1 LKRAK
6 KGRKLQQ
13 NSGIFFPL
21 LTSAYLDHKRFQ
33 QMRRAAIINIGDE
46 ILLGQIVNT
55 NASWMAES
63 LSEIGVQVVSH
74 QVVADDAEAI
84 RAALDLAQQ
93 QASLILLTGGL
104 GPTKDDITKKVL
116 VDYCGG
122 ELELDTGLYE
132 RLQMYFRKLGRE
144 ATEAHRLQCYMPTV
158 AEQLTNKM
166 GTAPGM
172 LFQNGENWII
182 SLPGV
187 PYEMK
192 YLMNEEVLPR
202 VQKEKVGLHLKR
214 VTLLTVGRGE
224 SQIAEYIED
233 LEDSLPDHIKLAYLP
248 HLARVRL
255 RLTATGESPD
265 ELTKELDHWKTVLAD
280 RLGDLV
286 YGFDQTELSEVIQAE
301 MLERNLTLATAESC
315 TGGNVAREIT
325 SNPGSSGYFVGGLIP
340 YSNEIKQNLLEVP
353 ADILQKY
360 GAVSEQ
366 TVRAMVEGTL
376 KRFGADIAIATLG
389 IAGPGG
395 GTAEKPVGTVWI
407 ACGNAER
414 TIVKR
419 LQLNKNRKLNIE
431 YSTIWTL
438 NLIRR
443 FLMAL

>member
-1 LKRAK
+1 
-6 KGRKLQQ
+6 
-13 NSGIFFPL
+13 
-21 LTSAYLDHKRFQ
+21 
-33 QMRRAAIINIGDE
+33 MRRAAIINIGDE

-55 NASWMAES
+55 NASWMAEN

-74 QVVADDAEAI
+74 QVVADDAEDI
-84 RAALDLAQQ
+84 RSALDLAQK

-122 ELELDTGLYE
+122 GMELDTDLYE

-144 ATEAHRLQCYMPTV
+144 ATEAHRLQCYMPTG
-158 AEQLTNKM
+158 AEQLNNKM

-172 LFQNGENWII
+172 FFQQGKNWII

-192 YLMNEEVLPR
+192 YLMTEEVLPR
-202 VQKEKVGLHLKR
+202 LQKERVGQHLKR

-233 LEDSLPDHIKLAYLP
+233 LEDALPDHIKLAYLP

-265 ELTKELDHWKTVLAD
+265 TLNQELDHWRDVLSE
-280 RLGDLV
+280 RVGDLV
-286 YGFDQTELSEVIQAE
+286 YGYDQTELSEVIQAE
-301 MLERNLTLATAESC
+301 MLKRKLTLATAESC

-325 SNPGSSGYFVGGLIP
+325 SNPGSSGYFMGGLIP
-340 YSNEIKQNLLEVP
+340 YSNEMKQQILEVP
-353 ADILQKY
+353 KDVLQQY

-366 TVRAMVEGTL
+366 TVRAMVKGTL
-376 KRFGADIAIATLG
+376 KRLGADIAIATSG

-407 ACGNAER
+407 ACGNADH

>member
-1 LKRAK
+1 
-6 KGRKLQQ
+6 
-13 NSGIFFPL
+13 
-21 LTSAYLDHKRFQ
+21 
-33 QMRRAAIINIGDE
+33 MRRAAIINIGDE

-63 LSEIGVQVVSH
+63 LSEIGVQVISH

-172 LFQNGENWII
+172 LFQHGENWII

-202 VQKEKVGLHLKR
+202 LQKEKVGLHLQR

-233 LEDSLPDHIKLAYLP
+233 IEDALPDHIKLAYLP

-255 RLTATGESPD
+255 RLTATGASPT
-265 ELTKELDHWKTVLAD
+265 ELSKELEYWKKAIVG

-340 YSNEIKQNLLEVP
+340 YSNQIKQNLLGVP
-353 ADILQKY
+353 ADILEKY

-376 KRFGADIAIATLG
+376 KRFGADIAIATSG

-407 ACGNAER
+407 ACGNAEH

>member
-1 LKRAK
+1 
-6 KGRKLQQ
+6 
-13 NSGIFFPL
+13 
-21 LTSAYLDHKRFQ
+21 
-33 QMRRAAIINIGDE
+33 MRRAAIINIGDE

-84 RAALDLAQQ
+84 RSALDLAQK

-122 ELELDTGLYE
+122 EMELDTSLYE

-144 ATEAHRLQCYMPTV
+144 ATEAHRLQCYMPTE
-158 AEQLTNKM
+158 AEQLNNKM

-172 LFQNGENWII
+172 FFQQGKNWII

-192 YLMNEEVLPR
+192 YLMTEEVLPR
-202 VQKEKVGLHLKR
+202 LQKERVGQHLKR

-233 LEDSLPDHIKLAYLP
+233 LEDALPDHIKLAYLP

-265 ELTKELDHWKTVLAD
+265 TLTKELDYWREA
-280 RLGDLV
+280 
-286 YGFDQTELSEVIQAE
+286 LSEVIQAE
-301 MLERNLTLATAESC
+301 MLKRKLTLATAESC

-340 YSNEIKQNLLEVP
+340 YSNEMKQQILEVP
-353 ADILQKY
+353 KDVLQQY
-360 GAVSEQ
+360 GAASEQ
-366 TVRAMVEGTL
+366 TVRAMVKGTL
-376 KRFGADIAIATLG
+376 KRLGADIAIATSG

-407 ACGNAER
+407 ACGNADH